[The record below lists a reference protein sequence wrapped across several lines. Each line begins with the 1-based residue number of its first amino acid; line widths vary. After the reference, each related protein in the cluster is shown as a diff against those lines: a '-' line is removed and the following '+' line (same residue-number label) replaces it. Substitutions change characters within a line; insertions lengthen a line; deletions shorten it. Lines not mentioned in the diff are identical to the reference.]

1 VSRPRSS
8 SSWRSLLLA
17 GALAQG
23 CVGPLDSLG
32 YGDSVTETRDHLG
45 LPRLEDDRI
54 QDKHPSYDAS
64 RTVVERFDACDVTL
78 NKSATVTRLDIV
90 PFDPAGTGI
99 DGKLFRGRGEA
110 LAAAGAAAG
119 IDVLPSMEVVNGHLK
134 PFNDGLYAAVEL
146 ELEQQKQ
153 ALLVALLART
163 GDLLAAATDAQ
174 RPAVEAAAD
183 LLGAALI
190 LGGGVPALDDRL
202 RARAQ
207 AIAAQFSANAEQARP
222 IGLYTWSLALQRI
235 FTRDRFLQTE
245 GPIEALATLALLLGQ
260 DPDLLAAY
268 QRVTGVYAGLTNPYR
283 AYTIDALI
291 PYVGSTAALEN
302 PQAIGAAFASANPS
316 RRPCGPASVAFVPSS
331 RSKEVDYFE
340 EQFCLGLP
348 AGTNLLEVLIDAI
361 RSGALD
367 LAPGAG
373 SGWYDYQ
380 QHALE
385 TLLLPERGPESQ
397 HLLLTAGYKRKL
409 VDTFKS
415 ILIQTRETHVKQLG
429 GARATSA
436 PPLPPV
442 DIYPRLAVEPFPTF
456 YVRTARAY
464 RFLRTFLEAT
474 LGPELL
480 GSVARVVEPDGRAPA
495 PLGDELDRRIH
506 LLYGLSFV
514 GADAVGMARTEGL
527 LPEELAEIP
536 ADRAVA
542 AAAEWLG
549 RWQTD
554 PDVTRDPRVMIP
566 IFYEDR
572 GFTRY
577 WAVVGV
583 KAIRARAEF
592 VPGYE
597 PQIVSATP
605 CTIGKIV
612 SRAYTLLVEESAELR
627 LPSDR
632 PPPTRAEL
640 RAVCDAHATKD
651 EIVRALEAW

>member
-1 VSRPRSS
+1 
-8 SSWRSLLLA
+8 
-17 GALAQG
+17 
-23 CVGPLDSLG
+23 VGPLDSLG

-45 LPRLEDDRI
+45 MPKLEDDRI
-54 QDKHPSYDAS
+54 EDKHPAYDAS
-64 RTVVERFDACDVTL
+64 RTVVERFGACDVTL

-90 PFDPAGTGI
+90 PFEPSGTGAG
-99 DGKLFRGRGEA
+99 GKLFRGRGEA
-110 LAAAGAAAG
+110 LAAAAAAPG
-119 IDVLPSMEVVNGHLK
+119 TDVLPSMEVVNGHLK

-146 ELEQQKQ
+146 GLEEQKQ

-163 GDLLAAATDAQ
+163 SDLLATATDAQ

-190 LGGGVPALDDRL
+190 LGGGTPALDDRL

-207 AIAAQFSANAEQARP
+207 AIAAQFSADAEQARP
-222 IGLYTWSLALQRI
+222 IGFYTWSLALQRI

-245 GPIEALATLALLLGQ
+245 DPIEALATLALLLGR

-268 QRVTGVYAGLTNPYR
+268 QRVTGVYTGLTNPYR

-291 PYVGSTAALEN
+291 PYVASPAALED
-302 PQAIGAAFASANPS
+302 PRAIGAAFASANPP
-316 RRPCGPASVAFVPSS
+316 RRPCGRPPTVAFVPSS

-367 LAPGAG
+367 LAPDAG

-429 GARATSA
+429 GAQAGSA
-436 PPLPPV
+436 PPPPPV

-456 YVRTARAY
+456 YIRTARAY

-474 LGPELL
+474 LGPEFL
-480 GSVARVVEPDGRAPA
+480 GSVARVVEPDGRAPS
-495 PLGDELDRRIH
+495 PLGDELDRRIL
-506 LLYGLSFV
+506 LLYGLAFA

-536 ADRAVA
+536 TERAVA
-542 AAAEWLG
+542 AAGEWLG

-566 IFYEDR
+566 IFYGDS

-592 VPGYE
+592 VPGHE
-597 PQIVSATP
+597 PEVVSATP
-605 CTIGKIV
+605 CTVGKIV
-612 SRAYTLLVEESAELR
+612 SRTYTLLVEESAELR

-640 RAVCDAHATKD
+640 RAVCDEHATKD
-651 EIVRALEAW
+651 EIVRALEAR